1 MAKNFRPSNRE
12 SVIISKIESSKEFAR
27 KKAIAGIRDC
37 KEPLANAL
45 ATKLIENSLIET
57 TNKNM
62 LEEQIEQCL
71 DKLCSATGFDV
82 DYQISPVRNV
92 VSQPNIV
99 SQYVTAFVIEQLI
112 NHKDVIDIF
121 GTDKEI
127 YYTIHKQITKYLPL

>member
-1 MAKNFRPSNRE
+1 MAKSFRPSNRE
-12 SVIISKIESSKEFAR
+12 AIIISKIESSKEFAR
-27 KKAIAGIRDC
+27 KKAIAGIKECR
-37 KEPLANAL
+37 EPLANAL

-62 LEEQIEQCL
+62 LEEQLEQCL
-71 DKLCSATGFDV
+71 DKLCFASAFDM

-112 NHKDVIDIF
+112 NHKDIIDIF
-121 GTDKEI
+121 GI
-127 YYTIHKQITKYLPL
+127 ILS